1 MLSYRDIYNRF
12 IKNYRTDTGGIN
24 LYPQFDYDLDTLL
37 YWLEYDDAMWD
48 WAPTGEYIPEVEV
61 DCGWARPEDLE

>member
-37 YWLEYDDAMWD
+37 YWLEFDNAMWD
-48 WAPTGEYIPEVEV
+48 WAPTGEHIPEVEV
-61 DCGWARPEDLE
+61 DCSWARPEDLE